1 MIPELLVGCMIFL
14 KLFQI
19 LHFLVLVGNNDSGAT
34 SNVSIFDLVR
44 SAVCAR
50 LYFMLV
56 TQVPS

>member
-50 LYFMLV
+50 LYFMFV